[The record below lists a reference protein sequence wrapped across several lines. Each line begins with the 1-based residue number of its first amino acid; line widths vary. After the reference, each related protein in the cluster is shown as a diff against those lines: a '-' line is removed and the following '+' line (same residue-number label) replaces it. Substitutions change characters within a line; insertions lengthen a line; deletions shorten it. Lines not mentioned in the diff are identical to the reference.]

1 MIEKPKRTRKSSF
14 VGIYRETSSWR
25 LRWRF
30 QAKTGEKYWRKARK
44 GDIEKIIIPGEGDKE
59 QEVGVHQEV
68 VPEKK
73 AGSVWSWYEEFAA
86 ELSKTFITKKRK
98 KSQKDTK

>member
-1 MIEKPKRTRKSSF
+1 MAKQSPFGRFKMAIASKDDRRKG
-14 VGIYRETSSWR
+14 VRRQRGR
-25 LRWRF
+25 
-30 QAKTGEKYWRKARK
+30 RK

>member
-1 MIEKPKRTRKSSF
+1 MAIASKDDRRKG
-14 VGIYRETSSWR
+14 VRRQRGR
-25 LRWRF
+25 
-30 QAKTGEKYWRKARK
+30 RK